1 MYIYIYI
8 FIHLYVHMLHRCIVE
23 VSLLGRRPFWE
34 TSTITWSTKHGL
46 RHLPGRQ
53 HRPPSGA
60 FGKTSTTLRFLQYLV
75 KYANQ
80 KYIFSILRTQLGKDL
95 TLETNLKIRSE
106 CTWDYRQSKVPERCP
121 TRAQHRYLEACVVA
135 AASKISMCFMG
146 GSLQTGP
153 CRKH

>member
-1 MYIYIYI
+1 MGNID
-8 FIHLYVHMLHRCIVE
+8 HHMVDQTWAPTFA
-23 VSLLGRRPFWE
+23 GKA
-34 TSTITWSTKHGL
+34 TSTALWGL
-46 RHLPGRQ
+46 RQDIDHITIFAIL
-53 HRPPSGA
+53 
-60 FGKTSTTLRFLQYLV
+60 GKICESEIY
-75 KYANQ
+75 
-80 KYIFSILRTQLGKDL
+80 FSILRTQLGKDL